1 MAKAKPKKTQTVVSN
16 SPLTAAPRVPSG
28 KPTAVAQ
35 LKTFKAEL
43 DRAPSGMK
51 KDAALRQ
58 YAIADA
64 AMKDN
69 NDRGLLKALEEA
81 KKLLR

>member
-1 MAKAKPKKTQTVVSN
+1 
-16 SPLTAAPRVPSG
+16 
-28 KPTAVAQ
+28 
-35 LKTFKAEL
+35 L

>member
-1 MAKAKPKKTQTVVSN
+1 MAKAKPK
-16 SPLTAAPRVPSG
+16 
-28 KPTAVAQ
+28 Q